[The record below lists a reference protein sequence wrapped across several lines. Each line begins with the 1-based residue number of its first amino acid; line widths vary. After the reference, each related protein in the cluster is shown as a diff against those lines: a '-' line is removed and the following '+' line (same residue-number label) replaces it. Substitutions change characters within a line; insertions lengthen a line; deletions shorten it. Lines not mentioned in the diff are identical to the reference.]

1 MFVNGLMLL
10 GLAAAAVPLVLH
22 LLARAR
28 YRTVDWGAMM
38 FLRGADARQRQST
51 RFSQFLLVLVRMAV
65 VGLLAVALA
74 RPVVRGAWFGQAQ
87 SERLT
92 AAIVLDCSASMA
104 FDENG
109 RSRFELARGAARQV
123 LAGLRR
129 GDRAMLVIAGNA
141 DAPQDLRPTPELR
154 AVDARLATVQPGH
167 GAAPLLDAMTLA
179 WDRLLEHEPLHRQ
192 IFVITDRQASAWR
205 GAEGAAAPWLNRGDG

>member
-1 MFVNGLMLL
+1 MFLNGLMLL

-28 YRTVDWGAMM
+28 YRTVDWGAMI

-51 RFSQFLLVLVRMAV
+51 RFNQLLLVRMAV

-104 FDENG
+104 FD
-109 RSRFELARGAARQV
+109 
-123 LAGLRR
+123 
-129 GDRAMLVIAGNA
+129 
-141 DAPQDLRPTPELR
+141 
-154 AVDARLATVQPGH
+154 
-167 GAAPLLDAMTLA
+167 
-179 WDRLLEHEPLHRQ
+179 
-192 IFVITDRQASAWR
+192 
-205 GAEGAAAPWLNRGDG
+205 

>member
-22 LLARAR
+22 LLSRAR

-51 RFSQFLLVLVRMAV
+51 RFNQFLLVAVRMAV
-65 VGLLAVALA
+65 IALLAVALA
-74 RPVVRGAWFGQAQ
+74 KPVVRGAWFGQAQ
-87 SERLT
+87 QGTLT

-104 FDENG
+104 FEENG

-123 LAGLRR
+123 LAGLKR
-129 GDRAMLVIAGNA
+129 GDRAFLVLAGLDN
-141 DAPQDLRPTPELR
+141 APQDRRPTPELR
-154 AVDARLATVQPGH
+154 AIDARLAALKPGH
-167 GAAPLLDAMTLA
+167 GRGDLLDAL
-179 WDRLLEHEPLHRQ
+179 D
-192 IFVITDRQASAWR
+192 SAW
-205 GAEGAAAPWLNRGDG
+205 